1 MHISHQIDRLI
12 DSLNN
17 LKPLL
22 SNNSSSNTE
31 MFNDVLKASL
41 EKSSEQDPAIIA
53 KVTPDDNNEIEA
65 TPDWVNRDYSFDP
78 KNPRKPNMRELMEA
92 ISGKS
97 IEQLYATSPEIAK
110 NKTELASNL
119 LYGVLGNESDTRD
132 WTKIMASN
140 DIVGEARNQT
150 RDLHQPTVDIESTF
164 HSNGAIK
171 EQFVVIKNYK
181 NEVIKSLAGDEDIVN
196 ATLQNFGIQKGDV
209 PNNLEEKIIVNNFN
223 LEIFD
228 LLEPLTEKPKSDADR
243 LTNATLEV
251 ITNQASLSSVNSDI
265 YIPLEDLEKL

>member
-41 EKSSEQDPAIIA
+41 EKSSDQDPAIIA
-53 KVTPDDNNEIEA
+53 KVKPGDNNEIEE
-65 TPDWVNRDYSFDP
+65 TPDWVNKDYPFDP

-92 ISGKS
+92 ISGTS
-97 IEQLYATSPEIAK
+97 IEQLYAASPEIVK
-110 NKTELASNL
+110 NKTELASDL

-132 WTKIMASN
+132 WTKIMTSN
-140 DIVGEARNQT
+140 DIVEEARNQT
-150 RDLHQPTVDIESTF
+150 RSLHQPSVDIESTF

-181 NEVIKSLAGDEDIVN
+181 NEVVKSLAGDKDIVN
-196 ATLQNFGIQKGDV
+196 STLQNFGIQKGDV
-209 PNNLEEKIIVNNFN
+209 PNNLKEKIIVNNFD
-223 LEIFD
+223 LEVFD
-228 LLEPLTEKPKSDADR
+228 LLEPLAEKPKSDADR

-251 ITNQASLSSVNSDI
+251 IANQASLSSEKSNI
-265 YIPLEDLEKL
+265 NIPLEDLEKL